1 LPEITTRGHGP
12 APKDELSLHRSEVSM
27 MKRLICQAIACG
39 LLGFLAVVPWS
50 AVPRASAADAPAAGA
65 PIPHPGGELAD
76 NAALRYWPAF
86 QFLPSGDP
94 NQDRIL
100 ENWRTA
106 PIDAGAT
113 KLLDASTNSLRYLH
127 DGAKQQRCDW
137 GLEYEQGFELLLPH
151 LQKARTLARLA
162 ALHARQR
169 IEKGQTAEAADELA
183 DVLTLGRHTAPEGIT
198 IAVLV
203 RYAIEGIGIETAA
216 DVLPRLK
223 PADLD
228 RLAERIDKLP
238 AAAAAKDSVRMELDS
253 GLNWVLKKVRG
264 AKGDKDFV
272 KHVVAMLAPPSDTDQ
287 TAAMTAAITAAGGTP
302 DSVAKAVEETAPF
315 YDQLAEALALPYNQV
330 RPRLDEINKKAQA
343 NPIAK
348 AILPN
353 YDKVVDAEARAQ
365 CRMAMLKAA
374 IAVQKGGPDKVKDFP
389 DPYGDG
395 PFEYKAL
402 PQGFELK
409 SKLQFRGEPVVL
421 QVGQPPK
428 KAEDAGKAKG
438 S

>member
-1 LPEITTRGHGP
+1 MTKRRTCR
-12 APKDELSLHRSEVSM
+12 ALSCV
-27 MKRLICQAIACG
+27 
-39 LLGFLAVVPWS
+39 LLGSLCFTPWS
-50 AVPRASAADAPAAGA
+50 APARAPAADAPLT
-65 PIPHPGGELAD
+65 HPGGELAD

-86 QFLPSGDP
+86 HFLPSGDP
-94 NQDRIL
+94 NQDQIL

-106 PIDAGAT
+106 PIDAGAA

-137 GLEYEQGFELLLPH
+137 GLDYEQGFELLLPH

-169 IEKGQTAEAADELA
+169 VEKGQTAEAADELA
-183 DVLTLGRHTAPEGIT
+183 DTLTLGRHAAPEGIT

-203 RYAIEGIGIETAA
+203 RYAIEGIAIETAA
-216 DVLPRLK
+216 DQLPRLK

-238 AAAAAKDSVRMELDS
+238 PAATAKDSVRLERDS
-253 GLNWVLKKVRG
+253 GQAWMLRKVRG

-272 KHVVAMLAPPSDTDQ
+272 KHMVAMLAPPSDSDQ
-287 TAAMTAAITAAGGTP
+287 TASITAAITAAGGTP
-302 DSVAKAVEETAPF
+302 ESVAKAIEETGPF
-315 YDQLAEALALPYNQV
+315 YDQFAEALALPYNQV
-330 RPRLDEINKKAQA
+330 RPRLDEINKKVQA

-348 AILPN
+348 ALLPN
-353 YDKVVDAEARAQ
+353 YDKVVDTEARAQ
-365 CRMAMLKAA
+365 CRLAMLKAA
-374 IAVQKGGPDKVKDFP
+374 IAVAKGSPDKVKDFP

-402 PQGFELK
+402 PQGFELR
-409 SKLQFRGEPVVL
+409 SKLQFRGDPVIL

-428 KAEDAGKAKG
+428 KAEDGARIRGQ
-438 S
+438 